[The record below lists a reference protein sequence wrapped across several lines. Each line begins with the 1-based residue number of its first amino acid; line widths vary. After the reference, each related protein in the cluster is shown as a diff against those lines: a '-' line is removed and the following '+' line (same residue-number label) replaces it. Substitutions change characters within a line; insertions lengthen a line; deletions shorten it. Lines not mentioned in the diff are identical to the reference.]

1 MTPVLVSVDKA
12 GDLKLGRKKCRL
24 HKKEEVVKVAK
35 DYGISSANKKTVK
48 ELCGALKT
56 NAILAKLYPEAAK
69 RRAAAK
75 KRAEKKTLNN
85 VPLAKLYP
93 EAAKKRFPDMFEV
106 SENVR
111 RLREVRKEKA
121 KKRAAA
127 KKKALTPSMKA
138 ALKKKAVKKGI
149 NSFMKGM
156 VTTNSNI
163 KKLREL
169 NEKPSKKAQP
179 LTKGEARKRIKAMK
193 GLSANNKFLFVNKL
207 NLNQQSPR
215 RVVRM
220 AREMARLR

>member
-1 MTPVLVSVDKA
+1 MVSYVLNVDKV
-12 GDLKLGRKKCRL
+12 GDLKFGRKKCRL
-24 HKKEEVVKVAK
+24 HKKSEVVQVAK
-35 DYGISSANKKTVK
+35 DYGIPTPNKKTVS
-48 ELCGALKT
+48 ELCGSLKKKIQE
-56 NAILAKLYPEAAK
+56 AERVSRQEVKKILANQ
-69 RRAAAK
+69 
-75 KRAEKKTLNN
+75 NN
-85 VPLAKLYP
+85 IPLAKLYP
-93 EAAKKRFPDMFEV
+93 EA
-106 SENVR
+106 
-111 RLREVRKEKA
+111 A

-138 ALKKKAVKKGI
+138 ALKKKAVT
-149 NSFMKGM
+149 NFMKGM

-169 NEKPSKKAQP
+169 NVKPSKKAQP
-179 LTKGEARKRIKAMK
+179 LTKDEARKRIKAMK

>member
-24 HKKEEVVKVAK
+24 HKKAEVMKVAK
-35 DYGISSANKKTVK
+35 KYGIVQTEKLTIK
-48 ELCGALKT
+48 EMCEGLKVRAKNT
-56 NAILAKLYPEAAK
+56 PLARDLLRHAAK
-69 RRAAAK
+69 RGVRTDNLHLYTNNK
-75 KRAEKKTLNN
+75 NN

-93 EAAKKRFPDMFEV
+93 EA
-106 SENVR
+106 
-111 RLREVRKEKA
+111 A

-138 ALKKKAVKKGI
+138 ALKKKAVT
-149 NSFMKGM
+149 NFMKGM

-179 LTKGEARKRIKAMK
+179 LTKNEAVKRIMAMK
-193 GLSANNKFLFVNKL
+193 GLQRNAKMKL
-207 NLNQQSPR
+207 VSRIGVGAMSPR
-215 RVVRM
+215 RVVKVG
-220 AREMARLR
+220 RELSRLNAPAYRVVM

>member
-1 MTPVLVSVDKA
+1 MVSYVLNVDKV
-12 GDLKLGRKKCRL
+12 GDLKFGRKKCRL
-24 HKKEEVVKVAK
+24 HKKSEVVQVAK
-35 DYGISSANKKTVK
+35 DYGIPTPNKKTVS
-48 ELCGALKT
+48 ELCGSLKKKIQE
-56 NAILAKLYPEAAK
+56 AERVSRQEVKKILANQ
-69 RRAAAK
+69 
-75 KRAEKKTLNN
+75 NN
-85 VPLAKLYP
+85 IPLAKLYP
-93 EAAKKRFPDMFEV
+93 EA
-106 SENVR
+106 
-111 RLREVRKEKA
+111 A

-138 ALKKKAVKKGI
+138 ALKKKAVT
-149 NSFMKGM
+149 NFMKGM

>member
-1 MTPVLVSVDKA
+1 MVSYVLNVDKA
-12 GDLKLGRKKCRL
+12 GDLKFGRKKCRL
-24 HKKEEVVKVAK
+24 HKKADVVKVAK
-35 DYGISSANKKTVK
+35 DYGISTPNKKTVS
-48 ELCGALKT
+48 ELCGSLKKKIREGERVSREEVKK
-56 NAILAKLYPEAAK
+56 ILANQ
-69 RRAAAK
+69 
-75 KRAEKKTLNN
+75 NN

-93 EAAKKRFPDMFEV
+93 EAAKKR
-106 SENVR
+106 
-111 RLREVRKEKA
+111 
-121 KKRAAA
+121 AAT

-138 ALKKKAVKKGI
+138 ALKKKAVT
-149 NSFMKGM
+149 NFMKGM

-193 GLSANNKFLFVNKL
+193 GLSVNNKFLFVNKL